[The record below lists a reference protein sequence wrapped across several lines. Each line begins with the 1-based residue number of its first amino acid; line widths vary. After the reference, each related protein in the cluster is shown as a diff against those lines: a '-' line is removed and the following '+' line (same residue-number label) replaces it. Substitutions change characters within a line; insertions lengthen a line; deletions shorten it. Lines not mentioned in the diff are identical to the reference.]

1 MKTQTAVISTQQTKC
16 LQVSKQVVERERKTK
31 KNTICRQV
39 AWLCYQSETMPEA
52 EKWLTSSLGGL
63 THISIYDR
71 LLPTIQAQTD
81 FVRGELTRNARK
93 TNIKGLTKGSQA
105 QGFLRNL
112 NIWFQTALDFPKL
125 SLV

>member
-16 LQVSKQVVERERKTK
+16 LQVSKQVVERESKTK

-39 AWLCYQSETMPEA
+39 AWLSYQSETMPEA
-52 EKWLTSSLGGL
+52 KKWLTSALGGI

-81 FVRGELTRNARK
+81 FVRGELTRNPRK
-93 TNIKGLTKGSQA
+93 AKNKGLTKGSQA
-105 QGFLRNL
+105 QGF
-112 NIWFQTALDFPKL
+112 
-125 SLV
+125 